1 MDKNVAVVL
10 YVSTHMPLARHDDMS
25 VREIREFKVS
35 THMPLAR
42 HDEMF
47 MTAFEDLDVSTH
59 MPLTRHDPSFLP
71 IAQMPK
77 KFLLTC
83 LLRGMTG

>member
-1 MDKNVAVVL
+1 MGKPALQSKWFLLTYLLRGMTNVGVCI
-10 YVSTHMPLARHDDMS
+10 PS
-25 VREIREFKVS
+25 VTVVS

-59 MPLTRHDPSFLP
+59 MPLTRHDDG
-71 IAQMPK
+71 
-77 KFLLTC
+77 
-83 LLRGMTG
+83 RTGIGD